1 MYFAVYTLVT
11 DVCPAW
17 EKMSTATAE
26 PAKEMKEQEVP
37 WDKAADKNLC
47 TKQPHYQ
54 FANLHRNA
62 ECIQF
67 TYSFAFC
74 IFRENWKRQTLKA
87 AFLTKTLDKAS
98 NK

>member
-1 MYFAVYTLVT
+1 MYTLVT
-11 DVCPAW
+11 DVSPAW

-26 PAKEMKEQEVP
+26 PAKEMREQEVL

-47 TKQPHYQ
+47 TKQPQYQ
-54 FANLHRNA
+54 LANLCRNA

-74 IFRENWKRQTLKA
+74 IFTENWKRHTVKA
-87 AFLTKTLDKAS
+87 AFLT
-98 NK
+98 NP